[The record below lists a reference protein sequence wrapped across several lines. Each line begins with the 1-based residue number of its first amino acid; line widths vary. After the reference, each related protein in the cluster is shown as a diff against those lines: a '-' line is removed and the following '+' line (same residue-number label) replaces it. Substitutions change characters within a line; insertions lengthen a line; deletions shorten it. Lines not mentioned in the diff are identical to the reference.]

1 MAEDFEVGGPP
12 PEESSNRTFLYAA
25 GGIGLLILISIGCL
39 AGYALF
45 LAPRQAEGR
54 QTQLTQIAAQNT
66 QTSLEVTQTAGAR
79 FPSPTSPATNTV
91 TPAPTNTV
99 TPTRV
104 VVVASATPTTA
115 PVTLDPAQQT
125 AAALATRQA
134 MTPSPTVTALP
145 TTGFA
150 DEGGFPALLVL
161 AGALVA
167 VVIVARRMRMRPVA

>member
-12 PEESSNRTFLYAA
+12 PEESSNRTFLFAA

-54 QTQLTQIAAQNT
+54 QAQLTAIAAQNT
-66 QTSLEVTQTAGAR
+66 QTSLQITQTAGAR
-79 FPSPTSPATNTV
+79 FPSPTTPPTR
-91 TPAPTNTV
+91 TPAPTSTS
-99 TPTRV
+99 TPTQV

-115 PVTLDPAQQT
+115 AATLDPAQAT
-125 AAALATRQA
+125 AAALATQRA
-134 MTPSPTVTALP
+134 LTPSPTVTALP

-150 DEGGFPALLVL
+150 DEGGFPTLLIL
-161 AGALVA
+161 AGVLVI

>member
-45 LAPRQAEGR
+45 LAPRQLEGR
-54 QTQLTQIAAQNT
+54 QAELTQIAAQNT
-66 QTSLEVTQTAGAR
+66 QTSLEITQTAAAR
-79 FPSPTSPATNTV
+79 FPSPT
-91 TPAPTNTV
+91 TPPTRTPVPTNTV

-104 VVVASATPTTA
+104 VVVASATPTTVPA
-115 PVTLDPAQQT
+115 TLDPAQQT
-125 AAALATRQA
+125 AAALATLQA
-134 MTPSPTVTALP
+134 LTPSPTVTALP
-145 TTGFA
+145 VTGFA
-150 DEGGFPALLVL
+150 DEVGFPTLLVL
-161 AGALVA
+161 AGALVV

>member
-12 PEESSNRTFLYAA
+12 PEESSNRTFLFAA

-45 LAPRQAEGR
+45 LAPRQVEQRG
-54 QTQLTQIAAQNT
+54 TQLTQIAAQNT
-66 QTSLEVTQTAGAR
+66 QTSLEITQTAGAR
-79 FPSPTSPATNTV
+79 FPSPTTPPTR
-91 TPAPTNTV
+91 TPAPTDTV

-104 VVVASATPTTA
+104 VVVASATPTTVSA
-115 PVTLDPAQQT
+115 TLDPAQQT
-125 AAALATRQA
+125 AAALATLRA
-134 MTPSPTVTALP
+134 LTPSPTVTALP

-150 DEGGFPALLVL
+150 DEGGFPTLLVL
-161 AGALVA
+161 AGALVV

>member
-45 LAPRQAEGR
+45 LAPRQLEGR
-54 QTQLTQIAAQNT
+54 QAQLTEIAAQNT
-66 QTSLEVTQTAGAR
+66 ETALQITLTAGAR
-79 FPSPTSPATNTV
+79 FPSPTTPPTR
-91 TPAPTNTV
+91 TPAPTNTS
-99 TPTRV
+99 TPTQV

-115 PVTLDPAQQT
+115 PSTLDPTQAFL
-125 AAALATRQA
+125 AAEATRRA
-134 MTPSPTVTALP
+134 LTPSPTVTALP

-150 DEGGFPALLVL
+150 DEGGFPMLLVL
-161 AGALVA
+161 AALLVV